1 MSAIIITL
9 GVLLLPIQGQILQHL
24 GLSFVDSVS
33 IRQGNNP
40 AETLGGPT
48 EPAAV
53 PNWVPAVEMPSSKS
67 NPTPKGEPTS
77 KPKPSPKGEPTS
89 KPKPSP
95 KGEPTSNP
103 KAFPHG
109 KPTMMPKGEPTSKP
123 TAFPHGKPTMM
134 PKGEPTQTPYVWSQA
149 WQSRFLKG

>member
-67 NPTPKGEPTS
+67 NPTPKGEPTP
-77 KPKPSPKGEPTS
+77 KPKPS
-89 KPKPSP
+89 
-95 KGEPTSNP
+95 
-103 KAFPHG
+103 
-109 KPTMMPKGEPTSKP
+109 PKGEPTSKP